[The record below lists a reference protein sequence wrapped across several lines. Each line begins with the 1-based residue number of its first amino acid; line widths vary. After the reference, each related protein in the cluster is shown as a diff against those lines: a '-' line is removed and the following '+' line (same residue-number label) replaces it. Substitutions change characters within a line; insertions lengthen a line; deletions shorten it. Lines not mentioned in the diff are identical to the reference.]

1 MTTLSAS
8 VQGGDEPFG
17 PRRSFAS
24 VAVNLLRQR
33 ELQLVLAILAVGA
46 LSAALHPDFLASS
59 NISFILA
66 DSVSTMIVA
75 VGQTVV
81 VIGRGIDLSVSP
93 ILGIAAIGA
102 GFLAQDHNLN
112 IFLALLFVLLIGTG
126 LGIGNGLLVSI
137 VGIPPII
144 ATLAML
150 TIYGGLQ
157 FIFSGGEEVV
167 NIPNGYGNIGNANL
181 VPGVPWVILIGAA
194 VVAIAYV
201 FLTRT
206 VTGRSI
212 YAVGNNAD
220 AAFRAG
226 IPVRRILFTTYL
238 ISGCLAGLGG
248 LIYLCHVGSADSTT
262 GSDTNVNLMSIAATL
277 IGGTTLLG
285 GRGGPV
291 GSALGAIFLSEA
303 LQAMIASRVP
313 VIWEPAGVGVLI
325 LIAVV
330 AEGKGSPVRQ
340 LFRQPLRQ
348 PSGVPG

>member
-1 MTTLSAS
+1 MSQPVRAGRSLSRGAI
-8 VQGGDEPFG
+8 
-17 PRRSFAS
+17 
-24 VAVNLLRQR
+24 NLMRKR

-46 LSAALHPDFLASS
+46 LSGAFHPDFLASS

-93 ILGIAAIGA
+93 ILGLAAIGV
-102 GFLAQDHNLN
+102 GFPAQDHNLN
-112 IFLALLFVLLIGTG
+112 IGLALLFVLLIGTA
-126 LGIGNGLLVSI
+126 LGIGNGILVSVI
-137 VGIPPII
+137 GIPPII

-157 FIFSGGEEVV
+157 FVFSGGEEVV
-167 NIPNGYGNIGNANL
+167 NIPNGYGNIGNANVL
-181 VPGVPWVILIGAA
+181 PGVPWVILIGAA
-194 VVAIAYV
+194 VVALAYL
-201 FLTRT
+201 FLAKT

-212 YAVGNNAD
+212 YAVGNNSD

-226 IPVRRILFTTYL
+226 VPVRRIIFLTYVV
-238 ISGCLAGLGG
+238 SGCLAGLGG

-291 GSALGAIFLSEA
+291 GSALGAVFLSEA

-313 VIWEPAGVGVLI
+313 AIWEPAGVGVLI

-330 AEGKGSPVRQ
+330 AEGRGSPVRQ
-340 LFRQPLRQ
+340 
-348 PSGVPG
+348 